1 MQRLRPLAQR
11 RRSGYQDRFDL
22 DDRLGAAV
30 GGRILG
36 ALEHGVT
43 VAVPA
48 IHARIE
54 ASASMASALPR
65 RRLVVRSGRSMQS
78 HNPAEQQV
86 VMELLQQKPLRA
98 NPVERLQQRGQ
109 HELLGRHRWTAFCGT
124 QCAESGVQSIKV
136 LIRQPS
142 DPPGRTT
149 GRDPLLDRDL
159 GEQGAAAL
167 LLTSHHDWGSC
178 SNFEEV
184 AGFFSKLLSSTQH
197 LPSLRHDHRHH
208 YS

>member
-1 MQRLRPLAQR
+1 MQRLWPLAKR
-11 RRSGYQDRFDL
+11 RRSGYQDGLDL

-36 ALEHGVT
+36 AFEHGVT

-48 IHARIE
+48 IHARSE

-65 RRLVVRSGRSMQS
+65 R
-78 HNPAEQQV
+78 
-86 VMELLQQKPLRA
+86 
-98 NPVERLQQRGQ
+98 
-109 HELLGRHRWTAFCGT
+109 HRWTAFCGI
-124 QCAESGVQSIKV
+124 QRAEGGLQSIKAM
-136 LIRQPS
+136 IRQLS
-142 DPPGRTT
+142 DPPGRITC
-149 GRDPLLDRDL
+149 RNPLLDKDV

-178 SNFEEV
+178 SIFEEV
-184 AGFFSKLLSSTQH
+184 AGFFSKLLSSSQH
-197 LPSLRHDHRHH
+197 LSSLRHDHRHH